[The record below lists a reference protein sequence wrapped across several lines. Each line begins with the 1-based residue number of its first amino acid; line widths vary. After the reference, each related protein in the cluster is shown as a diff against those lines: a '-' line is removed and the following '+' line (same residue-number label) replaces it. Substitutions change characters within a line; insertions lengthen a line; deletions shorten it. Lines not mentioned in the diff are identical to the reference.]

1 MSIFIFSQPI
11 HSGKTTALMQWCKK
25 NTNCAGILMPDV
37 DGSRKM
43 YAIQEAYLF
52 EASCQPSL
60 VTDENVISIGP
71 YSFYKEAFARANK
84 IIIAALNS
92 LVEWLVIDEVGKLEL
107 KRTGFY
113 PAVKKAIE
121 AVNTNSFKGNLLL
134 VVRDSLLT
142 AVINELGIEKYE
154 VSSELPV

>member
-11 HSGKTTALMQWCKK
+11 HNGKTTALMQWCKK

-43 YAIQEAYLF
+43 YSIFDAAFF
-52 EASCQPSL
+52 EASCQPSMS
-60 VTDENVISIGP
+60 TNEKVISIGP
-71 YSFYKEAFARANK
+71 YSFYKEAFARANE

-92 LVEWLVIDEVGKLEL
+92 SVEWLVIDEVGKLEL
-107 KRTGFY
+107 KRTWFY
-113 PAVKKAIE
+113 PAVKKAME
-121 AVNTNSFKGNLLL
+121 AVKANSFKGNLLL

>member
-25 NTNCAGILMPDV
+25 NTNCDGILMPDV
-37 DGSRKM
+37 EGSRKM
-43 YAIQEAYLF
+43 YAIREAYLF
-52 EASCQPSL
+52 EASCQSFQA
-60 VTDENVISIGP
+60 THEEVISIGP
-71 YSFYKEAFARANK
+71 YSFYKEAFDRANK

-92 LVEWLVIDEVGKLEL
+92 SVEWLVIDEVGKLEL
-107 KRTGFY
+107 IRSGFY
-113 PAVKKAIE
+113 PAVQKAIE

-142 AVINELGIEKYE
+142 AVINEFGIEKYE
-154 VSSELPV
+154 VSSTLPV